1 MNKEN
6 TFYTITF
13 TFIISFLFV
22 LLLAFTNEATREQVQ
37 RNREIARQK
46 AILNAMNISY
56 ESEEEVSEKYESVT
70 KVTAGDVSLY
80 RTDMG
85 GRIVYA
91 KEFQGSGLWGQIYG
105 VLGIQAGGERLA
117 GLDIISHNETPGLG
131 GRIDEAWF
139 KEQFNGEEIVNGGI
153 ELGSGDGDEDPDNG
167 RVDAI
172 TGATRTSQSIKT
184 IVNREI
190 ETLRAA
196 LEEGR

>member
-6 TFYTITF
+6 TFYTIIF
-13 TFIISFLFV
+13 TFVISFLFV

-56 ESEEEVSEKYESVT
+56 ESEEEVTEKYESVS
-70 KVTAGDVSLY
+70 KVTVADVSLY
-80 RTDMG
+80 KSSVD
-85 GRIVYA
+85 GRSVYA

-105 VLGIQAGGERLA
+105 VLGIHADGERLA

-131 GRIDEAWF
+131 GRIDEPWF
-139 KEQFNGEEIVNGGI
+139 KKQFSGEEIVDGTI
-153 ELGSGDGDEDPDNG
+153 ELASGDGDEDYDNG

-190 ETLRAA
+190 ETLREV